1 MQKKVGIITF
11 HLSINYGAVL
21 QCYALQHVLS
31 SQGMDVEVI
40 DYHPDFNKR
49 GSSII
54 YRNPFLNKLRKWYIE
69 LREFSPQ
76 RYPWRKKF
84 SKFVKTELKLSKR
97 CSYKSIPATYDYYVV
112 GSDQMWNYKITG
124 ELHPAYFADFQ
135 FDKGSKKYISYAVS
149 MEETELRRE
158 LHDKFI
164 QYLNN
169 FDAISVRE
177 ETLQRII
184 QPLTEKIVY
193 RTVDPV
199 LLANRSLWEKFAIQP
214 KMSERYVLVYQVR
227 YCPDA
232 LRIAR
237 DIAEQIGA
245 IVIELASNMN
255 APFAPETLGVQTPA
269 EFVGW
274 FKNAECIVTTS
285 FHGTVYSMTFEKP
298 FYMVNIGDG
307 WDSRMVNLMHTC
319 GLEERIVH
327 PDSKPIFGPIDY
339 MQTNCIL
346 QNMRQDSLSFINTF
360 IN

>member
-31 SQGMDVEVI
+31 SKGMDVDVI

-54 YRNPFLNKLRKWYIE
+54 YRNAILNTLRKWYIE
-69 LREFSPQ
+69 LREYSPK
-76 RYPWRKKF
+76 RYPWRKAF
-84 SKFVKTELKLSKR
+84 STFVKTELKLSRK

-124 ELHPAYFADFQ
+124 ELHPAFFADFK
-135 FDKGSKKYISYAVS
+135 FEKGGKKYISYAVS
-149 MEETELRRE
+149 MEEMELKQDLRE
-158 LHDKFI
+158 QFI
-164 QYLNN
+164 EYLNN

-177 ETLQRII
+177 DTLLQII
-184 QPLTEKIVY
+184 QPLTEKKVY
-193 RTVDPV
+193 KTIDPV
-199 LLANRSLWEKFAIQP
+199 LLADRCFWDEFAIHP
-214 KMSERYVLVYQVR
+214 DISERYVLVYQVR

-237 DIAEQIGA
+237 ALADQIGA
-245 IVIELASNMN
+245 KVIELASNMN
-255 APFAPETLGVQTPA
+255 APFAPETLGVQSPA

-274 FKNAECIVTTS
+274 FKGAECIVTTS

-307 WDSRMVNLMHTC
+307 WDSRMVNLMQTC
-319 GLEERIVH
+319 GLEDRIVR
-327 PDSKPIFGPIDY
+327 PDSAPVFSHIDY
-339 MQTNCIL
+339 SHVNRIL
-346 QNMRQDSLSFINTF
+346 QEMRRESMDFITSFIK
-360 IN
+360 

>member
-31 SQGMDVEVI
+31 SKGMDVEVI

-54 YRNPFLNKLRKWYIE
+54 YRNSILNKLRKWYIE
-69 LREFSPQ
+69 LREYSPK
-76 RYPWRKKF
+76 RYPWRKSF
-84 SKFVKTELKLSKR
+84 SKFVNTELKLSKK
-97 CSYKSIPATYDYYVV
+97 CTYKSIPPTYDYYVI

-124 ELHPAYFADFQ
+124 ELHPAFFADFI
-135 FDKGSKKYISYAVS
+135 FEKGSKKYISYAVS
-149 MEETELRRE
+149 MEETELKEDLRGQ
-158 LHDKFI
+158 FI
-164 QYLNN
+164 KYLEN

-177 ETLQRII
+177 ETLLLII
-184 QPLTEKIVY
+184 QPLTEKKVY
-193 RTVDPV
+193 RTIDPV
-199 LLANRSLWEKFAIQP
+199 LLADRCLWDKFAIHP
-214 KMSERYVLVYQVR
+214 KISERYVLVYQVR

-237 DIAEQIGA
+237 EIAKQIDA
-245 IVIELASNMN
+245 KVIELASNMN
-255 APFAPETLGVQTPA
+255 APFAPETLGVQSPA

-274 FKNAECIVTTS
+274 FKDAECIVTTS

-307 WDSRMVNLMHTC
+307 WDSRMVNLMQTC
-319 GLEERIVH
+319 GIEDRIVN
-327 PDSKPIFGPIDY
+327 PGSDPIFSKIDY
-339 MQTNCIL
+339 TYANCVI
-346 QNMRQDSLSFINTF
+346 QEMRQESLNFINTF
-360 IN
+360 IV